1 MFIGIDVGNTS
12 TMLGIYKNGSVVP
25 EKIFRYRTV
34 KKGDFSALGR
44 EIDLCIEEFP
54 DWTKEDIFGF
64 AFSSVVPEINSAYH
78 EAAEVLYNVKAL
90 EIGKSSRFS
99 IKIDYRD
106 ISQLGIDRIVDAEAA
121 FKEYGGGFIV
131 IDIGTAA
138 TYDVVDRDGVFRG
151 GLIGPGIGITIK
163 ALAAA
168 ASNLPEIIFEK
179 PDMLVAKD
187 TVNAIKSGFYYG
199 WVSMIDGII
208 ERIQDFY
215 GGGYRVILTG
225 GFAENITGSLKADVI
240 YDPVLTMKG
249 IKYIFDINRAT
260 SAP

>member
-12 TMLGIYKNGSVVP
+12 TMLGIYKSDSVVP

-34 KKGDFSALGR
+34 KNADFSALGR
-44 EIDLCIEEFP
+44 EIDLCLENYPGFK
-54 DWTKEDIFGF
+54 KEDISGF
-64 AFSSVVPEINSAYH
+64 AFSSVVPVMNSTYH
-78 EAAEVLYNVKAL
+78 EAAEVLYNLKAL
-90 EIGKSSRFS
+90 EIGHSSCFS

-106 ISQLGIDRIVDAEAA
+106 INQLGIDRIVDAEAA
-121 FKEYGGGFIV
+121 FKEYGGGSIV

-138 TYDVVDRDGVFRG
+138 TYDVLDRDGVFRG

-163 ALAAA
+163 ALASA
-168 ASNLPEIIFEK
+168 ASNLPEIVFEE
-179 PDMLVAKD
+179 PDLLIAKD

-208 ERIQDFY
+208 ERIQNFC

-225 GFAENITGSLKADVI
+225 GFAEEITGSLKTDAV

-249 IKYIFDINRAT
+249 IKYIYDINRNA
-260 SAP
+260 

>member
-12 TMLGIYKNGSVVP
+12 TMLGIYKIDSVVP
-25 EKIFRYRTV
+25 EKIFRYRTI
-34 KKGDFSALGR
+34 KKSDFSVLGQ
-44 EIDLCIEEFP
+44 EIDLCMEEFP
-54 DWTKEDIFGF
+54 GWEKKDICGF

-78 EAAEVLYNVKAL
+78 EAAEVLYDVKAL
-90 EIGKSSRFS
+90 EIKHSSRFS
-99 IKIDYRD
+99 IKIDYKD
-106 ISQLGIDRIVDAEAA
+106 IGQLGIDRIVDAEAA
-121 FKEYGGGFIV
+121 FKEYGGGSIV

-151 GLIGPGIGITIK
+151 GLIGPGIGVTIK
-163 ALAAA
+163 ALASA
-168 ASNLPEIIFEK
+168 ASNLPEIVFEK
-179 PDMLVAKD
+179 PDMLIAKD

-215 GGGYRVILTG
+215 GGGYRVVFTG

-249 IKYIFDINRAT
+249 IKYIFDINRDA